1 MPARKK
7 SAKKPKGVTQEQK
20 VAEISF
26 ANIKL
31 RKSRIIILVVLVSL
45 GLLILTYG
53 LSKWAVLAWVDGKP
67 ITRVE
72 YYKKIEESN
81 AGKDIKDQM
90 IIEKLIF
97 SEAEKK
103 GVQATQVEINKE
115 FEGVKQQIG
124 TESMKLQLSQVGMS
138 EDDFRKQLNIRI
150 LIRKLFSNGVF
161 VSDKDLDKY
170 ITDQKALFGENEQA
184 PKVTDGEKAKIKQDL
199 MLQKIQENFSK
210 WVSQVQNSSRVIRN

>member
-20 VAEISF
+20 VGELKSF

-67 ITRVE
+67 ITKFE

-150 LIRKLFSNGVF
+150 LIRKLFSNSVS

-170 ITDQKALFGENEQA
+170 ITDQKALLGENEKA
-184 PKVTDGEKAKIKQDL
+184 ELTDEEKAKIKQDL

-210 WVSQVQNSSRVIRN
+210 WVSQAQNSSRVTRN